1 MTTNRRPCSSLLGT
15 SWSNCALLSTLFC
28 WLPVTA
34 SPLPPQVYVDNP
46 FPIPLIQHT
55 CSVRCLDMSAS
66 RNKLALV
73 DETSSVVV
81 YDLTTKVGQRKGG
94 VGVGKVTGKEVTV
107 GEDV

>member
-1 MTTNRRPCSSLLGT
+1 M
-15 SWSNCALLSTLFC
+15 
-28 WLPVTA
+28 
-34 SPLPPQVYVDNP
+34 DNP